1 MMEEKKLD
9 NLKDIM
15 DLIGVIDVKFL
26 DKINSV
32 NIDLKKL

>member
-1 MMEEKKLD
+1 MIEEKKLD
-9 NLKDIM
+9 ILKDIM

>member
-1 MMEEKKLD
+1 MIEEKKLD
-9 NLKDIM
+9 ILKDIM

-26 DKINSV
+26 DKINNV

>member
-1 MMEEKKLD
+1 MEEKKLD
-9 NLKDIM
+9 IFKDIM

>member
-1 MMEEKKLD
+1 MMEEKKID
-9 NLKDIM
+9 ILKDIM

>member
-9 NLKDIM
+9 ILKDIM

>member
-1 MMEEKKLD
+1 MIEEKKLD
-9 NLKDIM
+9 ILKDIM

-26 DKINSV
+26 DMINSV

>member
-9 NLKDIM
+9 ILKDIM

-26 DKINSV
+26 DMINSV